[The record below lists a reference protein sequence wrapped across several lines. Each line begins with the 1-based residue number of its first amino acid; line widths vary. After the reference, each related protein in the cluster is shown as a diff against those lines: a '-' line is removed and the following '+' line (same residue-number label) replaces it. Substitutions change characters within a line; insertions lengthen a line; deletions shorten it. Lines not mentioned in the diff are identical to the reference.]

1 MTLPRPYLDGDA
13 LIHAASYEPLAP
25 LLRYLR
31 ELERYA
37 DSLEAKALDLER
49 LRSLGGPAPATN
61 HVTWINRTSTG
72 GTL

>member
-49 LRSLGGPAPATN
+49 LRSLGGPPPPLN
-61 HVTWINRTSTG
+61 NPTWTNRTSRG
-72 GTL
+72 GVL